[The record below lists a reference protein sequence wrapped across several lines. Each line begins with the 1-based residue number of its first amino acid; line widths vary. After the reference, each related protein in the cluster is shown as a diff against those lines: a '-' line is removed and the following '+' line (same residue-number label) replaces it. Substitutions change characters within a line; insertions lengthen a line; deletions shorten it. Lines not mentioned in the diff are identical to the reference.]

1 MGHDDGEQKTTAG
14 AVEHADVIIVGA
26 GLSGIDAAFRIRE
39 RLPHRRIVIL
49 EGRESLGG
57 TWDLFRYPGVR
68 SDSDMYTLSFPFR
81 PWTEPASIADGGA
94 ILRYL
99 AETAQESTISTMIRY
114 RHRVRAAAWDS
125 DSATWTVLSSTPDAQ
140 VRLTCSF
147 LYLATGYYRYDRGHV
162 VDFAGQDE
170 FAGPVVH
177 PQHWPEGLDV
187 AGRRVVVIGS
197 GATAVTLVPALAA
210 RGASLVTMLQR
221 SPTFMVS
228 LPGRDPIAA
237 TVRRHLPAGAAYRV
251 IRAKNLAV
259 NVATFQLARR
269 FPDASRRLLTRG
281 VAHALPAGYDV
292 RTHFTPRYDP
302 WDERL
307 CVVPDG
313 DLFASVAAG
322 RAEIV
327 TDTVDRFT
335 ATGVRLTSGRELPA
349 DIVVTA
355 TGLSLQ
361 VVGGIDLLVDG
372 SPVTVN
378 EEYVY
383 KGLMLSGVPNLAW
396 CVGYTNNTW
405 TLRADL
411 SATYVCRLL
420 AFLDERG
427 LTTAT
432 PRYDGVRGGTRP
444 LLDLTAG
451 YVRRATA
458 ILPKQ
463 GERPPWRLRQNYFA
477 DLLQMR
483 TGRVDDGCLE
493 LTRSPGRRVPVTSG
507 ATSTT

>member
-1 MGHDDGEQKTTAG
+1 VRTA
-14 AVEHADVIIVGA
+14 D
-26 GLSGIDAAFRIRE
+26 
-39 RLPHRRIVIL
+39 
-49 EGRESLGG
+49 
-57 TWDLFRYPGVR
+57 WD
-68 SDSDMYTLSFPFR
+68 T
-81 PWTEPASIADGGA
+81 
-94 ILRYL
+94 
-99 AETAQESTISTMIRY
+99 
-114 RHRVRAAAWDS
+114 

-140 VRLTCSF
+140 VRHTCSF

-162 VDFAGQDE
+162 VDFGGRDE
-170 FAGPVVH
+170 FAGTVVH

-187 AGRRVVVIGS
+187 AGRQVVVIGS
-197 GATAVTLVPALAA
+197 GATAVTLVPALADQ
-210 RGASLVTMLQR
+210 GATHVTMLQR

-228 LPGRDPIAA
+228 LPGRDRIAA
-237 TVRRHLPAGAAYRV
+237 TIGRHLPAGAAYRV
-251 IRAKNLAV
+251 IRAKNLAL
-259 NVATFQLARR
+259 NVATYQLARR
-269 FPDASRRLLTRG
+269 FPEASRRLLTWG
-281 VAHALPAGYDV
+281 VARSLPAGYDV
-292 RTHFTPRYDP
+292 GTHFTPRYDP

-313 DLFASVAAG
+313 DLFATVAAG

-327 TDTVDRFT
+327 TDTLDRFT

-349 DIVVTA
+349 DVVVTA

-361 VVGGIDLLVDG
+361 VVGGIDLTVDG

-396 CVGYTNNTW
+396 CVGYTNNSW

-411 SATYVCRLL
+411 TATYVCRLL

-432 PRYDGVRGGTRP
+432 PRFDGVRGGTRP

-451 YVRRATA
+451 YVQRATA

-463 GERPPWRLRQNYFA
+463 GERPPWRLRQNYVA

-493 LTRSPGRRVPVTSG
+493 LTRAPGRAVAEELLARR
-507 ATSTT
+507 